1 MSYKVIRTHEI
12 CAGHRVVGHE
22 SKCRH
27 LHGHNYVFHFHVAP
41 KMKTVAVA
49 TGKARHVEGQGF
61 KQTYRD
67 MTVNDRTKL
76 DDVGR
81 VIDFSVV
88 KSTLCEWLEK
98 NWDHKFLHWEKDE
111 LMTGLA
117 VLVKQQNQFGND
129 IVFAEDA
136 KHFSHSLVSLPF
148 NPTAENLAAH
158 MVDVVGPMLL
168 DPYGV
173 ELVQCVIEETSKCHV
188 EYTK

>member
-1 MSYKVIRTHEI
+1 MSYEVIRSHEI

-41 KMKTVAVA
+41 KP
-49 TGKARHVEGQGF
+49 
-61 KQTYRD
+61 
-67 MTVNDRTKL
+67 L
-76 DDVGR
+76 DGVSVKGDPLDQVGR

-88 KSTLCEWLEK
+88 KSTLCQWLED
-98 NWDHKFLHWEKDE
+98 NWDHKFLHWEKDD

-117 VLVKQQNQFGND
+117 ILIKQQNQFGND

-136 KHFSHSLVSLPF
+136 KHFSGSLVSLPF
-148 NPTAENLAAH
+148 NPTAENLAQY
-158 MVDVVGPMLL
+158 MVEVIGPQLL
-168 DPYGV
+168 DEHGV
-173 ELVQCVIEETSKCHV
+173 ELVQCTIEETSKCHV